1 MRTSGLTLILLCL
14 SLSGIAQPVEF
25 PLYYPIH
32 SQTIQAVSQNGD
44 NTHVSY
50 GPLNFDQFE
59 NTSRILGFMPDSSKH
74 YSWFTQKLFKENLI
88 ILDKPDIYF
97 TIDPI
102 FNFLGGKDISDTSNN
117 SMYQN
122 TRGLMIKGYFG
133 KKVSF
138 YTSFLENQA
147 RFPDYI
153 SKFINN
159 NDVVPGSGRVK
170 TISNGAYDFSMA
182 TAYITWNATRFM
194 RIKLGTDKDF
204 LGMGYRSVLLSDNA
218 FNYPHLKFDFW
229 FAKRK
234 FKYTL
239 NYALLQ
245 DLTRLP
251 KGETPE
257 SLFERKTGIF
267 HYLSCKPIESLEFG
281 VFNGVVMPLDPLGES
296 TSYYVNYFMPIIFWN
311 SIVNSDN
318 NSFVQKAGFNFS
330 WLFTKN
336 WNFYFQAD
344 YGLNDRP
351 SGFMVGLKT
360 WDLFTRNLNF
370 TLEYSKVGS
379 ENLNVDTI
387 RTYSHYNQSLAHPL
401 GSGFDE
407 VFFQVDYTLK
417 RFLFKLKYIYSDRK
431 LLDAVYWGFLNDT
444 DLDDLNDLS
453 APSTTAQNLNFEF
466 QYLFNQKTNMNI
478 ALGYTG
484 RTSGMNNIFGKT
496 NYFYI
501 AFRTSLRNVY
511 TDF

>member
-1 MRTSGLTLILLCL
+1 MRIWGIFLVFIWL
-14 SLSGIAQPVEF
+14 SIPGKSQPVEF
-25 PLYYPIH
+25 PLYSPIH
-32 SQTIQAVSQNGD
+32 SQAIQSVAQNEE

-50 GPLNFDQFE
+50 GPLNYDQLE
-59 NTSRILGFMPDSSKH
+59 NTTRILGFMPDSSKH
-74 YSWFTQKLFKENLI
+74 YYWITQKLFKENLI

-102 FNFLGGKDISDTSNN
+102 FNFSGGVDIADTTNN

-147 RFPDYI
+147 RFPDYVA
-153 SKFINN
+153 KYINN
-159 NDVVPGSGRVK
+159 NEVVPGSGRVK
-170 TISNGAYDFSMA
+170 VLDNGAVDYSMA

-204 LGMGYRSVLLSDNA
+204 LGTGYRSVLLSDNA
-218 FNYPHLKFDFW
+218 FNYPHLKIDLW

-234 FKYTL
+234 LKYTL

-245 DLTRLP
+245 DLVRLP

-257 SLFERKTGIF
+257 SLFERKTGLF
-267 HYLSCKPIESLEFG
+267 HYLSFKPTPNLEMG
-281 VFNGVVMPLDPLGES
+281 IFNGVIMPLNPHGES
-296 TSYYVNYFMPIIFWN
+296 ATYYVNYFMPIIFWN
-311 SIVNSDN
+311 SIVNGN
-318 NSFVQKAGFNFS
+318 EKSFVQKAGFNLS
-330 WLFTKN
+330 WMILN
-336 WNFYFQAD
+336 NYSFYFQAD
-344 YGLNDRP
+344 VGLNDHP
-351 SGFMVGLKT
+351 TGYLAGIKM
-360 WDLFTRNLNF
+360 WDLFVKNLNF
-370 TLEYSKVGS
+370 TFEYS
-379 ENLNVDTI
+379 NVELEKLEKDSNQTFN
-387 RTYSHYNQSLAHPL
+387 HYNQSLAHPL
-401 GSGFDE
+401 GSGFFE
-407 VFFQVDYTLK
+407 VFSQADYTIK
-417 RFLFKLKYIYSDRK
+417 RFSFILKYTYSKRAFR
-431 LLDAVYWGFLNDT
+431 DAVYWGFLDISEP
-444 DLDDLNDLS
+444 DYLPGLS
-453 APSTTAQNLNFEF
+453 DRRVAAQSLNFEF

-484 RTSGMNNIFGKT
+484 RSSGESNIFGKT

>member
-1 MRTSGLTLILLCL
+1 MRISGLVLLLLCL
-14 SLSGIAQPVEF
+14 SFSGTSQPVEF
-25 PLYYPIH
+25 SLYSPIH
-32 SQTIQAVSQNGD
+32 SQTIRSAAQNGND
-44 NTHVSY
+44 AHISY
-50 GPLNFDQFE
+50 GPLNLDQFE
-59 NTSRILGFMPDSSKH
+59 NTSRILGHMPDSSNH
-74 YSWFTQKLFKENLI
+74 NSWFTRKLFEENLI
-88 ILDKPDIYF
+88 ILDKPNIYF

-102 FNFLGGKDISDTSNN
+102 FNFSGGVDVADTANN

-147 RFPDYI
+147 RFPDYV
-153 SKFINN
+153 SKFIANK
-159 NDVVPGSGRVK
+159 DVVPGSGRVK
-170 TISNGAYDFSMA
+170 TIENGAYDYSMA
-182 TAYITWNATRFM
+182 TAYITWNATRLV
-194 RIKLGTDKDF
+194 RIKLGTDKDL
-204 LGMGYRSVLLSDNA
+204 LGSGYRSILLSDNT
-218 FNYPHLKFDFW
+218 FNYPHLKIDLW
-229 FAKRK
+229 FAKK
-234 FKYTL
+234 KIKYTL

-251 KGETPE
+251 QGETPE

-267 HYLSCKPIESLEFG
+267 HYLSYKPVKNLEFG

-296 TSYYVNYFMPIIFWN
+296 TSYYINYFMPIIFWN

-318 NSFVQKAGFNFS
+318 NSFVQKAGINFS
-330 WLFTKN
+330 WFFTRN
-336 WNFYFQAD
+336 WNFYFQVD
-344 YGLNDRP
+344 YGLNEQP
-351 SGFMVGLKT
+351 NGIMLGLKT

-370 TLEYSKVGS
+370 TLEYSKVGN
-379 ENLNVDTI
+379 ENLIADTI
-387 RTYSHYNQSLAHPL
+387 QTYSHYNQSLAHPL

-417 RFLFKLKYIYSDRK
+417 RFLWKLKYIYSNRE
-431 LLDAVYWGFLNDT
+431 LLDAVYWGFLYNT
-444 DLDDLNDLS
+444 DLDDLTDLS
-453 APSTTAQNLNFEF
+453 ASIATAQSLNFEF

-478 ALGYTG
+478 AVGYTG

>member
-1 MRTSGLTLILLCL
+1 MRISGLAFILLCL
-14 SLSGIAQPVEF
+14 SHSGIAQPVEF
-25 PLYYPIH
+25 PLYSPIH
-32 SQTIQAVSQNGD
+32 SQTIRAIAQNNGSA
-44 NTHVSY
+44 HVSY
-50 GPLNFDQFE
+50 GPINFDNVE

-74 YSWFTQKLFKENLI
+74 YSWFTQKLFKDNLI

-102 FNFLGGKDISDTSNN
+102 FNFVSGTDISDTTNN

-147 RFPDYI
+147 RFPDYV
-153 SKFINN
+153 SKFIDN
-159 NDVVPGSGRVK
+159 NDVVPGSGRIK
-170 TISNGAYDFSMA
+170 TINNGAYDFSMA

-204 LGMGYRSVLLSDNA
+204 LGTGYRSVLLSDNA
-218 FNYPHLKFDFW
+218 FNYPHLKLDFW

-251 KGETPE
+251 NGETPE

-267 HYLSCKPIESLEFG
+267 HYLSYKPLENLEFG
-281 VFNGVVMPLDPLGES
+281 VFNGVIMPLNPHGES
-296 TSYYVNYFMPIIFWN
+296 TGYYVNYFMPIIFWN
-311 SIVNSDN
+311 SIVNDDKK
-318 NSFVQKAGFNFS
+318 SFVQKAGFNFS
-330 WLFTKN
+330 WFFKKN
-336 WNFYFQAD
+336 WNLYFQAD
-344 YGLNDRP
+344 YGLNEQP
-351 SGFMVGLKT
+351 SGFMAGLKS

-370 TLEYSKVGS
+370 TIEYSSVGVL
-379 ENLNVDTI
+379 NLELDTI
-387 RTYSHYNQSLAHPL
+387 RSFSHYNQSLGHTL
-401 GSGFDE
+401 GTGFEE
-407 VFFQVDYTLK
+407 VFFQADYTIK
-417 RFLFKLKYIYSDRK
+417 NFLFILKYTYTTRRLSD
-431 LLDAVYWGFLNDT
+431 AIYWGFINDS
-444 DLDDLNDLS
+444 DVDPMLDPKSLDTYSHN
-453 APSTTAQNLNFEF
+453 ANFEF

-484 RTSGMNNIFGKT
+484 RLSGMNNIFGET

>member
-1 MRTSGLTLILLCL
+1 MRTSGLALILLCL
-14 SLSGIAQPVEF
+14 SLSGFAQPVEF
-25 PLYYPIH
+25 PLYSPIH
-32 SQTIQAVSQNGD
+32 SQTIQAAAQNGD
-44 NTHVSY
+44 NVHISY
-50 GPLNFDQFE
+50 GPLNYDQFV
-59 NTSRILGFMPDSSKH
+59 NTSRILGYMPDSSKH
-74 YSWFTQKLFKENLI
+74 YSWFTQKLFKDNLI

-102 FNFLGGKDISDTSNN
+102 FNFSTGKDFSDTTNN
-117 SMYQN
+117 TMYQN

-147 RFPDYI
+147 RFPDYV
-153 SKFINN
+153 STFVNN

-170 TISNGAYDFSMA
+170 NIESGAYDYSMA

-204 LGMGYRSVLLSDNA
+204 LGNGYRSILLSDNA

-257 SLFERKTGIF
+257 SLFERKVAIF
-267 HYLSCKPIESLEFG
+267 HYLSYKPLTNLEFG
-281 VFNGVVMPLDPLGES
+281 VFNGVIMPLDPFGES
-296 TSYYVNYFMPIIFWN
+296 TSFYVNYFMPIIFWN
-311 SIVNSDN
+311 SITNSG
-318 NSFVQKAGFNFS
+318 SFVQKVGFNFS
-330 WLFTKN
+330 WFFKKN

-344 YGLNDRP
+344 YGLNDQP
-351 SGFMVGLKT
+351 SGFMAGIKI

-370 TLEYSKVGS
+370 TIEYSKVAAGQYYVIQ
-379 ENLNVDTI
+379 LQ
-387 RTYSHYNQSLAHPL
+387 TYNHYNQSLAHAL

-407 VFFQVDYTLK
+407 VFFQTDYTVK
-417 RFLFKLKYIYSDRK
+417 RFSFILKYFYADRR
-431 LLDAVYWGFLNDT
+431 LADAGYWGFLDATDT
-444 DLDDLNDLS
+444 DPEFGDAFGDQTVS
-453 APSTTAQNLNFEF
+453 SQQINFEF

>member
-1 MRTSGLTLILLCL
+1 MRTWGLFLVFIWF
-14 SLSGIAQPVEF
+14 SIVGKAQPVEF
-25 PLYYPIH
+25 PLFSPIQ
-32 SQTIQAVSQNGD
+32 SQAIQSVGQNEE

-50 GPLNFDQFE
+50 GPLYYDQIK
-59 NTSRILGFMPDSSKH
+59 NTNRILGFMPDSSKH
-74 YSWFTQKLFKENLI
+74 YYWITQKLFKENLI

-102 FNFLGGKDISDTSNN
+102 FNFSGGVDIADTTNN

-147 RFPDYI
+147 RFPDYVT
-153 SKFINN
+153 KFVNN
-159 NDVVPGSGRVK
+159 TGVVPGSGRVK
-170 TISNGAYDFSMA
+170 VIDNGGFDYSMA

-204 LGMGYRSVLLSDNA
+204 LGTGYRSILLSDNA
-218 FNYPHLKFDFW
+218 FNYPHLKIDLW

-234 FKYTL
+234 LKYTL

-245 DLTRLP
+245 ELTRLP

-257 SLFERKTGIF
+257 SLFERKNGIF
-267 HYLSCKPIESLEFG
+267 HYLSYKPFASLEIG
-281 VFNGVVMPLDPLGES
+281 VFNGVIMPLNPLGES
-296 TSYYVNYFMPIIFWN
+296 TGYYVNYFMPIIFWN
-311 SIVNSDN
+311 SIVNGNN
-318 NSFVQKAGFNFS
+318 NSFVQKAGLNFS
-330 WLFTKN
+330 WFFTKK
-336 WNFYFQAD
+336 WNLYFQVD
-344 YGLNDRP
+344 VSLNENP
-351 SGFMVGLKT
+351 SGFMAGIKA
-360 WDLFTRNLNF
+360 WGLFTHNLNF
-370 TLEYSKVGS
+370 TIEYSKVGKTLYS
-379 ENLNVDTI
+379 DTI

-407 VFFQVDYTLK
+407 VFFQVDYTIK
-417 RFLFKLKYIYSDRK
+417 RFLWKLKYSYSSRN
-431 LLDAVYWGFLNDT
+431 LHDAVYWGFLNNS
-444 DLDDLNDLS
+444 DLDILTDLS
-453 APSTTAQNLNFEF
+453 APSANAQHLNFEF

-484 RTSGMNNIFGKT
+484 RKSGMNNIFGET

>member
-1 MRTSGLTLILLCL
+1 MRTSGLTLILFCL
-14 SLSGIAQPVEF
+14 SLTGKTQPVEF
-25 PLYYPIH
+25 PLYNPIH
-32 SQTIQAVSQNGD
+32 SQTIHAVAQNGGD
-44 NTHVSY
+44 THVSY
-50 GPLNFDQFE
+50 GPLNFDQIK
-59 NTSRILGFMPDSSKH
+59 NSSRILGYKPDSSKH

-102 FNFLGGKDISDTSNN
+102 FDFSTGKDISDTSNN

-153 SKFINN
+153 SKFIDN

-170 TISNGAYDFSMA
+170 TINNGAYDFSMA
-182 TAYITWNATRFM
+182 TAYITWNATGFM

-204 LGMGYRSVLLSDNA
+204 LGTGYRSILLSDNA
-218 FNYPHLKFDFW
+218 FNYPHLKIDFW
-229 FAKRK
+229 FANRK

-245 DLTRLP
+245 ELTRLP
-251 KGETPE
+251 QGETPE
-257 SLFERKTGIF
+257 SLFQRKTGVF
-267 HYLSCKPIESLEFG
+267 HYISYKPINNIEFG
-281 VFNGVVMPLDPLGES
+281 VFNGVIMPYNPLGES
-296 TSYYVNYFMPIIFWN
+296 TSYYINYFMPIIFWN
-311 SIVNSDN
+311 SIVNGDN
-318 NSFVQKAGFNFS
+318 ISFTQKAGFNFS
-330 WLFTKN
+330 WFFKKN
-336 WNFYFQAD
+336 WNLYFQAD
-344 YGLNDRP
+344 IGLNEQP
-351 SGFMVGLKT
+351 SGYMVGLKA
-360 WDLFTRNLNF
+360 WDLFTQNLNF
-370 TLEYSKVGS
+370 TVEYS
-379 ENLNVDTI
+379 NVDGEKQEGDTI
-387 RTYSHYNQSLAHPL
+387 RSFSHYNQSLAHPL
-401 GSGFDE
+401 GSGFEE
-407 VFFQVDYTLK
+407 VFFQADYTLK
-417 RFLFKLKYIYSDRK
+417 KFLFILKYTYAKRRLSD
-431 LLDAVYWGFLNDT
+431 AIYWGFINDS
-444 DLDDLNDLS
+444 DLAPLEDPNSSSTYSS
-453 APSTTAQNLNFEF
+453 AANFEF

-484 RTSGMNNIFGKT
+484 RVSGMNNVFGET